1 VLRLTTNQL
10 EIQCDRTT
18 DRYSS
23 KILANSGSGFH
34 AVLRSIEGSNQDSA
48 PPSPPI
54 QQAVLDE
61 IGTDQKAILGVGM
74 SGKSH
79 WSSSVHW
86 DQAASQMVFDIA
98 CRCNENINW
107 LGSSYECCED
117 SQVEMQPQGVLL
129 RKHNQTIATLVALD
143 HCALSILDH
152 RIQIIANLAGSEKL
166 PRTIRWQYAIRI
178 SQ

>member
-1 VLRLTTNQL
+1 MLRLTTSQL
-10 EIQCDRTT
+10 EIQCDRTA

-23 KILANSGSGFH
+23 KILANAGRGFH
-34 AVLRSIEGSNQDSA
+34 VVLRSIEGSNQDSA

-61 IGTDQKAILGVGM
+61 IGADQKAILGVGM

-98 CRCNENINW
+98 CRCNETINW
-107 LGSSYECCED
+107 LGSTYECCED
-117 SQVEMQPQGVLL
+117 SHVEMPLQGVLL
-129 RKHNQTIATLVALD
+129 RKHDQTVATLVALD
-143 HCALSILDH
+143 NCVLSILDQ